1 MDAEEQSLVLRK
13 DNKYFEELSH
23 LSNSDTLY
31 TQRCLHTSICGGT
44 AYDGKVL
51 GPVLAFSNR
60 ATDKEYSMVLFANV
74 KKEQGYVV
82 YRKMAVTGDIYNK
95 QIQSSPER

>member
-31 TQRCLHTSICGGT
+31 TQRCLVSPLVLLMVSTVVIRHHDPKQFGEE
-44 AYDGKVL
+44 KVYFTL
-51 GPVLAFSNR
+51 
-60 ATDKEYSMVLFANV
+60 K
-74 KKEQGYVV
+74 
-82 YRKMAVTGDIYNK
+82 I
-95 QIQSSPER
+95 